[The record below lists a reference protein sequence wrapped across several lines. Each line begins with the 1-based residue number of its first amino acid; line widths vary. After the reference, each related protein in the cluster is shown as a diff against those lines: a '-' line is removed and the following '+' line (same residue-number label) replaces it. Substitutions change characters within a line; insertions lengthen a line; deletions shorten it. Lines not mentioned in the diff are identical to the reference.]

1 MAPSG
6 ALTKMVARQAHGFS
20 NEKRI
25 IEEHNLIDV
34 SKTEG
39 YTSKWDAIAP
49 EALILGTQRRVTDV
63 PTSIKTICHG
73 NSVDMGDVFRHAKNT
88 EDFILQV
95 DFYVGSKK
103 DLDIVESHKIYIDS
117 QTWATLFKFDHY
129 DYLRDCVRK
138 ITNHENDDPKW
149 RNMMKKMHDLWEKP
163 KRIVHLAPKR
173 DHKKQKRVQCTIPN
187 EKFYN
192 QLLPL
197 FPKVEYAK

>member
-1 MAPSG
+1 MA
-6 ALTKMVARQAHGFS
+6 ARQEHGFS

-25 IEEHNLIDV
+25 IKEHNLIDV

-49 EALILGTQRRVTDV
+49 AALILSPQQRVTDV
-63 PTSIKTICHG
+63 PTSIKTIRHG
-73 NSVDMGDVFRHAKNT
+73 GSVDMGDVFRHAKNT

-95 DFYVGSKK
+95 DFYVGPKK
-103 DLDIVESHKIYIDS
+103 ELNIVESYKIYIDS
-117 QTWATLFKFDHY
+117 QTWGLLFKFEHY
-129 DYLRDCVRK
+129 DYLRQCLRE
-138 ITNHENDDPKW
+138 ITNDYSDDPKW
-149 RNMMKKMHDLWEKP
+149 RNMMEKMHDLWEKP

-173 DHKKQKRVQCTIPN
+173 DHKKQKRMQCTIPN

-197 FPKVEYAK
+197 FPEVEYAK